1 MRPVSRLMSASATFS
16 RSWVFATTSAR
27 AEAEQ
32 AQRKLANE
40 SFLARAPAEV
50 VAKTRD
56 RLEAARADIDRLT
69 GRLAALP
76 RGDG

>member
-1 MRPVSRLMSASATFS
+1 MEKDLAA
-16 RSWVFATTSAR
+16 AR

-56 RLEAARADIDRLT
+56 RLTAAQADIDRLN

-76 RGDG
+76 RDDG

>member
-1 MRPVSRLMSASATFS
+1 MEKDLAA
-16 RSWVFATTSAR
+16 AD

-56 RLEAARADIDRLT
+56 RLGAAQADVDRLA
-69 GRLAALP
+69 GRLSALP
-76 RGDG
+76 RDDG